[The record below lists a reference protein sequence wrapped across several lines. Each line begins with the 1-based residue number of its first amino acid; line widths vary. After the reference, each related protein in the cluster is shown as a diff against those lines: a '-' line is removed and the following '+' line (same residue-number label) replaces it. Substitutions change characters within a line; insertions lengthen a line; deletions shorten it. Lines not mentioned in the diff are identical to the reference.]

1 MIGFMENGI
10 NGKIILLY
18 LVEVVE
24 VEEYKKEDKRV
35 EEKNSEIHLN
45 CYTIFINLNARPK
58 MKFSLTHIHILL

>member
-35 EEKNSEIHLN
+35 EEK
-45 CYTIFINLNARPK
+45 TARFI
-58 MKFSLTHIHILL
+58 

>member
-35 EEKNSEIHLN
+35 EEK
-45 CYTIFINLNARPK
+45 TARFISIVIP
-58 MKFSLTHIHILL
+58 FSLT